1 MGIAGI
7 LHNAGD
13 IRKVQINKAGILDE
27 VRNAGYSL
35 TKNIVGDFKRICQSD
50 LLVGRVLQAV
60 VGDDQKG
67 VNLAE
72 QFLDAD
78 IRLIHPAFA
87 FKLKGLRDDADRQR
101 TVFTGNVG
109 NRRGRA
115 GTGAAAHA
123 GGNEHHVGAFQCSG
137 NGISAFFSSTSA
149 DLGIGTCALTA
160 GDFFTDL
167 DFLICIRNGKRL
179 LVGIDSNKLDTLGA
193 VLHHTVYDVVAG
205 SANTNDFYCYNIF
218 RTSFGLKIH
227 NLCLLSDSTTQI
239 ARNFLSL

>member
-13 IRKVQINKAGILDE
+13 VRKVQINKAGILDE
-27 VRNAGYSL
+27 IRNAGYGL
-35 TKNIVGDFKRICQSD
+35 TKNIVGDFKRICQGD

-78 IRLIHPAFA
+78 IRLIHPALA

-101 TVFTGNVG
+101 TVFAGNVG

-115 GTGAAAHA
+115 GTGAAAHS
-123 GGNEHHVGAFQCSG
+123 GGNEHHVGAFQSSG
-137 NGISAFFSSTSA
+137 NGVSAFFSSTSA
-149 DLGIGTCALTA
+149 DLGVGACALAA

-167 DFLICIRNGKRL
+167 DFLIC
-179 LVGIDSNKLDTLGA
+179 V
-193 VLHHTVYDVVAG
+193 
-205 SANTNDFYCYNIF
+205 
-218 RTSFGLKIH
+218 
-227 NLCLLSDSTTQI
+227 
-239 ARNFLSL
+239 